1 MRWLSLSYLMYI
13 KNVAKV
19 SHFNNVRCIPI
30 NILLL
35 TDFEKQPSRQSYAH
49 LKIKHRFSLLA
60 CYCSRSIRFS
70 YHNFSNRF
78 VCSRSG
84 PTEKIEIWTPHNS
97 EIRSK
102 YLRAFSGNSSNV
114 RQPVMSSVQPG
125 NSSKMGLQ
133 RRNWSKFAGYSVIVS
148 PSNSYAVQILT
159 VSKPVKTS
167 IELIAVSYTHLTLPT
182 KA

>member
-1 MRWLSLSYLMYI
+1 MLISKI
-13 KNVAKV
+13 KN
-19 SHFNNVRCIPI
+19 
-30 NILLL
+30 
-35 TDFEKQPSRQSYAH
+35 
-49 LKIKHRFSLLA
+49 RFSLLA
-60 CYCSRSIRFS
+60 RYCSRFIRFS

-84 PTEKIEIWTPHNS
+84 PTETIEIWTPHNS

-167 IELIAVSYTHLTLPT
+167 IELIDKSVIPLTRREWRNTTESNQPT
-182 KA
+182 RRGRPVVVPY